1 MPGMGGRELWER
13 LSCSRREMKAVFVS
27 GYTDDA
33 MIHHGMLPP
42 GVGFLQKPFMGAALV
57 RKVREILDSEDG
69 KA

>member
-1 MPGMGGRELWER
+1 
-13 LSCSRREMKAVFVS
+13 MKAVFVS